1 MIRLYKVKGKDGMFQ
16 SHSKGL
22 IEPQLEFFHGLTKDN
37 RLVLFTDDDGNVTLR
52 LSKFG
57 AVKDEVDETLTIE
70 GA

>member
-1 MIRLYKVKGKDGMFQ
+1 MIRLYKIKDKDGMYQ

-22 IEPQLEFFHGLTKDN
+22 LEQHLEFFHGLTSNN

-57 AVKDEVDETLTIE
+57 AVKDEDALHSAE
-70 GA
+70 